1 MNMRRRIY
9 LRTLW
14 FVARNWFLPFIAG
27 VVTASLVEVHFAR
40 ELAVAIDEV
49 YSNGRGNN

>member
-1 MNMRRRIY
+1 MSMRRRIY

-14 FVARNWFLPFIAG
+14 FVARSWFIPFVVG
-27 VVTASLVEVHFAR
+27 VVTALLIELNFAY

-49 YSNGRGNN
+49 YSNAHGNN